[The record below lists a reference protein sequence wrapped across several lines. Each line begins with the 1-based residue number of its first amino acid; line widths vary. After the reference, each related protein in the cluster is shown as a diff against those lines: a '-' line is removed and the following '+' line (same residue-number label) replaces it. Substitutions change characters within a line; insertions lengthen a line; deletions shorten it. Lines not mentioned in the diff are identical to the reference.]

1 MLIIE
6 GGRSCLYQWDV
17 GQRLEVVNS
26 DVLEVHFSNAV
37 IGAALVC
44 EVYEED
50 GRRFA
55 NIPNVLLQQAWA
67 IQAHGCCELRVRD
80 VQVIR
85 VVRREKPADYVYT
98 ETEVKRYE
106 DLDKR
111 LRALEE
117 NGGGGGGAVQS
128 VNGKTGRVELTAEDV
143 GALPSTGGKVGGSVN
158 ATGTLTA
165 GQGNTYVARLAGASG
180 MAMMSAVDKSGK
192 MVNNIQLSP
201 SRTTL
206 GQPLAVNSGG
216 HGGKTPAEG
225 RKNLE
230 VDSST
235 EVSDKIAAQVERI
248 TPATISAIADRD
260 GIIQERHLGAQVVK
274 NASIAYGAVTDSRI
288 AEKTITFQRLS
299 DACVEDIK
307 KAALPTASAD
317 IKGGVKVG
325 EGLQMDGD
333 VLGVQPDD
341 EPIASILIE
350 GSDVY
355 SVQIDKDVNGNPFDL
370 VYAKV
375 RFVSPV
381 FPEQTVDGTNVVFL
395 NRLGGKNE
403 SDRILTLS
411 YGIPPIGKPSI
422 CFGEIYVDGD
432 TVYGLG
438 GRSDGVGGR
447 LDYIYSQTKNGAGI
461 KELLIKGTTIKPFV
475 DGTEIVITGKRREA
489 RTNA

>member
-17 GQRLEVVNS
+17 DQRLEVVNS

-98 ETEVKRYE
+98 ETEVKSYE

-111 LRALEE
+111 ITALEE

-128 VNGKTGRVELTAEDV
+128 VNGKTGEVELTAEDV

-158 ATGTLTA
+158 ATGTLIA
-165 GQGNTYVARLAGASG
+165 GQGNTYAARLAGASG

-235 EVSDKIAAQVERI
+235 EVSDKIAAQVGQI
-248 TPATISAIADRD
+248 TPATIGAIADRD

-274 NASIAYGAVTDSRI
+274 NSSIAYGAISDSRI

-307 KAALPTASAD
+307 AAALPTASAD

-325 EGLQMDGD
+325 DGLQMDGD
-333 VLGVQPDD
+333 VLSAV
-341 EPIASILIE
+341 
-350 GSDVY
+350 
-355 SVQIDKDVNGNPFDL
+355 
-370 VYAKV
+370 
-375 RFVSPV
+375 
-381 FPEQTVDGTNVVFL
+381 
-395 NRLGGKNE
+395 
-403 SDRILTLS
+403 
-411 YGIPPIGKPSI
+411 PIGKFELIKSI
-422 CFGEIYVDGD
+422 TFAETGVARLEEYLDDHRGLWVEFIMTAPTNIKVACYIYTNIGNQVINYRTHEFPANSERVAEMGVID
-432 TVYGLG
+432 VYGKWLPLVRAISSVG
-438 GRSDGVGGR
+438 AVGG
-447 LDYIYSQTKNGAGI
+447 LQTDWRRRNEKIDGYLVGQTRINHIKVTTDAENGF
-461 KELLIKGTTIKPFV
+461 P
-475 DGTEIVITGKRREA
+475 
-489 RTNA
+489 TNAMINIYGVKDNA

>member
-17 GQRLEVVNS
+17 DQRLEVVNS

-128 VNGKTGRVELTAEDV
+128 VNGKTGEVVLTAADV
-143 GALPSTGGKVGGSVN
+143 GAFPSTGGKVGGSVN
-158 ATGTLTA
+158 ATGTLIA

-216 HGGKTPAEG
+216 HGGTTPAEG

-235 EVSDKIAAQVERI
+235 EVSDKIAAQVGQI
-248 TPATISAIADRD
+248 TPATIGAIADRD

-288 AEKTITFQRLS
+288 AEKTIAFKRLA
-299 DACVEDIK
+299 DDCVEDIK
-307 KAALPTASAD
+307 AVALPTASAD

-325 EGLQMDGD
+325 DGLQMDGE
-333 VLGVQPDD
+333 VLEVQDKVFTHIETFTFGED
-341 EPIASILIE
+341 MAFERTQEPSGRAYAFDAIAL
-350 GSDVY
+350 
-355 SVQIDKDVNGNPFDL
+355 QINKPKDVTIGKAISIGVIFTGGRISQPLYFVPCSKTEDLWMLATVENYKGLARRTRTTDWAIYNSTSAVNEVPFLMFDNAL
-370 VYAKV
+370 RKGDVI
-375 RFVSPV
+375 
-381 FPEQTVDGTNVVFL
+381 Q
-395 NRLGGKNE
+395 
-403 SDRILTLS
+403 RILTEQI
-411 YGIPPIGKPSI
+411 IPA
-422 CFGEIYVDGD
+422 
-432 TVYGLG
+432 
-438 GRSDGVGGR
+438 GV
-447 LDYIYSQTKNGAGI
+447 TF
-461 KELLIKGTTIKPFV
+461 ELWGV
-475 DGTEIVITGKRREA
+475 RA
-489 RTNA
+489 NA